1 MTDAAAP
8 VLIYGAVGGVG
19 EATARRLI
27 AQGRTVHLAARRATE
42 LGSLTRELGCT
53 GTVCDVLDTGQLQL
67 ATAEAGG
74 RLSGLVFAVGS
85 IDIASVAR
93 ASRDAFRASFELN
106 AVSAAEAVRVA
117 APALKAGKGSVVLF
131 STVAASQGFQNHAV
145 IAAAKGAVEG
155 LVLSFAA
162 DLAPDVRVNAV
173 APSLMRT
180 PLGAQLTSNAKIAEA
195 IAAMH
200 PVGRLG
206 EADDAAALTAF
217 LLSPEAGWIT
227 GQVIGVDG
235 GRSTVRTKG

>member
-1 MTDAAAP
+1 MTDVSAP

-19 EATARRLI
+19 EALARRLV
-27 AQGRTVHLAARRATE
+27 ASGRKVHLAARRAGE
-42 LGSLTRELGCT
+42 LDALKRELGCT

-67 ATAEAGG
+67 ATAEAGE
-74 RLSGLVFAVGS
+74 RLAGLVFAVGS
-85 IDIASVAR
+85 IDLASVAR

-131 STVAASQGFQNHAV
+131 STVAAAQGFQNHAV

-155 LVLSFAA
+155 LVLSYAA

-173 APSLMRT
+173 APSLLTT
-180 PLGAQLTSNAKIAEA
+180 PLGKALTSNPKIAEA

-200 PVGRLG
+200 PISRLG
-206 EADDAAALTAF
+206 DAADVAAAAAF
-217 LLSPEAGWIT
+217 LLSPDAGWIT

-235 GRSTVRTKG
+235 GRSTIRTKG

>member
-1 MTDAAAP
+1 MIDATAP

-19 EATARRLI
+19 EATARRL
-27 AQGRTVHLAARRATE
+27 AASGRKVHLAARRAGE
-42 LGSLTRELGCT
+42 LDALARELGCT
-53 GTVCDVLDTGQLQL
+53 ATVCDVLDTGGLQL
-67 ATAEAGG
+67 ATAEAGE

-85 IDIASVAR
+85 IDLASVAR
-93 ASRDAFRASFELN
+93 ANRDAFRASFELN

-117 APALKAGKGSVVLF
+117 APALKAAKGSVVLF
-131 STVAASQGFQNHAV
+131 STVAAAQGFQNHAV

-180 PLGAQLTSNAKIAEA
+180 PLGAALTSNAKIAEA
-195 IAAMH
+195 IAALH
-200 PVGRLG
+200 PVDRLG

-217 LLSPEAGWIT
+217 LLSPDAGWIT

-235 GRSTVRTKG
+235 GRSTIRTKG